1 MVLTL
6 VISILV
12 FVVLFI
18 SIIFF
23 PSFKIK
29 NTKIGTYWIIA
40 LVGAVLLLACGSVP
54 IKDVFNNLTA
64 NSAINPIK
72 ILVLFLSMTFLSIFL
87 DEMGLF
93 KWAAMKAVKLAHNRQ
108 ISIFIS
114 IYLVA
119 AILTTFTSNDIVILT
134 LTPFICFFCKHT
146 KVNPIPYL
154 IGEFVAA
161 NTFSMMLIIGNPTN
175 IYLATSQGITFIE
188 YLKVMFCP
196 TMFAGIVELLLV
208 LLIFHKSLKQP
219 IEKVYTSTLIKDKED
234 TIVGVVHLGI
244 CLVFLMIS
252 SYIDVEMW
260 LISLLCATSLFIY
273 VVITRLIKKNN
284 DEKLYNTIARLP
296 WELIPF
302 VLSMFII
309 IIALEYHGIVEK
321 IVNILSNGNTTF
333 VYGTTSFLAC
343 NIINNIPMSMLYSH
357 LIATLGEGEVM
368 QATYAAIVGSNIGA
382 FLTPI
387 GALAGIMFTS
397 LTEKYETKLNF
408 KTFILYGSIISIP
421 ILMVSLG
428 TLALIFY

>member
-23 PSFKIK
+23 PSIKIG
-29 NTKIGTYWIIA
+29 NRKIGTFWIIA
-40 LVGAVLLLACGSVP
+40 LIGAILLLACGSVP
-54 IKDVFNNLTA
+54 IKEVFNKLTA
-64 NSAINPIK
+64 DSAINPIK

-208 LLIFHKSLKQP
+208 LLIFHKSLKKP

-234 TIVGVVHLGI
+234 TIVGVAHLGI
-244 CLVFLMIS
+244 CLVFLIIS

-260 LISLLCATSLFIY
+260 LVSLLCATSLFIY
-273 VVITRLIKKNN
+273 VFITRFIKKNK
-284 DEKLYNTIARLP
+284 DETLYNTISRLP

-321 IVNILSNGNTTF
+321 IVNFLSNGNTTF
-333 VYGTTSFLAC
+333 VYGTTSFLVC

-357 LIATLGEGEVM
+357 LIATLGESEVM
-368 QATYAAIVGSNIGA
+368 QATYASIVGSNIGA

-421 ILMVSLG
+421 VLMVSLG
-428 TLALIFY
+428 VLALIFY